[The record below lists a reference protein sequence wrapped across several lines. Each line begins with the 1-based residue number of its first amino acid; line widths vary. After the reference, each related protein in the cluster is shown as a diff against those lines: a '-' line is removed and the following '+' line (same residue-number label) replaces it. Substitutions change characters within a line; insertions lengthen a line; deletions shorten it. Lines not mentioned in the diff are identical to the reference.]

1 MNVSVETYVDA
12 MHAMSTKAMYVD
24 ASNMVLPNVMNWHT
38 TPSLTRDITLL
49 QKVEFFFFY
58 HSYTFFTLTTRIK
71 K

>member
-1 MNVSVETYVDA
+1 MNMSVETFVGA

-49 QKVEFFFFY
+49 QKAEFFFY
-58 HSYTFFTLTTRIK
+58 HSYTFLP
-71 K
+71 